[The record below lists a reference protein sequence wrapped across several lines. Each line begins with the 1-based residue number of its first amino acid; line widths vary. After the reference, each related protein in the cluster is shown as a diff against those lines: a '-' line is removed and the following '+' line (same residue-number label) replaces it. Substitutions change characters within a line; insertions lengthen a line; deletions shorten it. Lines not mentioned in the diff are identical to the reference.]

1 MELVFNDAALDRLE
15 VDSSF
20 SHGLSN
26 SVVASYRGRIQLLR
40 AALDERDL
48 KAMTCLGYRPSP
60 SRSRRYRS
68 VRIDDKHRLI
78 VEVQHLSG
86 KALLKI
92 LELQTDER

>member
-1 MELVFNDAALDRLE
+1 MELVYNDAALDRLE

-26 SVVASYRGRIQLLR
+26 TVVASYRGRIQLLR

-48 KAMTCLGYRPSP
+48 KAMTCLRYRSLP
-60 SRSRRYRS
+60 SRSRQHHS
-68 VRIDDKHRLI
+68 IRIDDKHRLI
-78 VEVQHLSG
+78 VEVLHLSG